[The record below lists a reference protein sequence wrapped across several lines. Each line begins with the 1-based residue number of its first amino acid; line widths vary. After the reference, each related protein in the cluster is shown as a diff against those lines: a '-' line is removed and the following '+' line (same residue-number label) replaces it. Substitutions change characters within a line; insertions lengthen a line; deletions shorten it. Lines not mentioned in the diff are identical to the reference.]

1 MKKQAVEVL
10 SEMVYNEKRLM
21 KEGTDARFYA
31 GMRMDMRFGKK
42 RITAVFAVVLCLFV
56 LAACGQGGTKIVF
69 TTGLGKNE
77 IFRIG
82 RESCTKEEVMVY
94 LTNTQNQYESVFGE
108 EIWDISHKGITLEQN
123 VKEMILASLTQ
134 IKTMY
139 LLAEE
144 KGIVLDESEEE
155 KVKAAAE
162 EYFGSLNDTEREL
175 MGVRQETIEK
185 MYREYRLASKVYQ
198 EIIKDINPEIS
209 DDEARTITVQY
220 IFTAVSDTD
229 SAGNLVSEAQEKKQ
243 KAYEKISEAQALAV
257 SGEQDFAELASK
269 YSEDETITC
278 SFGKGEMEPA
288 FETAAFMLET
298 DEISNIVET
307 EKGYYLIKCLST
319 FDRAET
325 DANKLEIV
333 EQRRREAFGQEYDA
347 FAESL
352 AKNMNEK
359 AWDELTMLH
368 DSEVTTS
375 SFSEVYEK
383 YFLQE

>member
-1 MKKQAVEVL
+1 
-10 SEMVYNEKRLM
+10 
-21 KEGTDARFYA
+21 
-31 GMRMDMRFGKK
+31 MRFGKK
-42 RITAVFAVVLCLFV
+42 QIAAVLAAVLCL
-56 LAACGQGGTKIVF
+56 LALTACGQGGTKIVF
-69 TTGLGKNE
+69 TTGFGKNE

-144 KGIVLDESEEE
+144 KGLSLDEAEEE
-155 KVKAAAE
+155 KVQAAAE
-162 EYFGSLNDTEREL
+162 EYFGSLNETEKEL
-175 MGVRQETIEK
+175 MGVKQETIEK
-185 MYREYRLASKVYQ
+185 MYREYALASKVYQ

-220 IFTAVSDTD
+220 IFIAASQGEEGSD
-229 SAGNLVSEAQEKKQ
+229 AQA
-243 KAYEKISEAQALAV
+243 AYDKISEIHGLAV
-257 SGEQDFAELASK
+257 NGEQDFAEIASK

-278 SFGKGEMEPA
+278 SFGKGEMESA

-298 DEISNIVET
+298 NEISGIVEG
-307 EKGYYLIKCLST
+307 EKGYYIIKCLST
-319 FDRAET
+319 FDREET
-325 DANKLEIV
+325 DARKLEIV

-347 FAESL
+347 FAETLTKS
-352 AKNMNEK
+352 MNEK
-359 AWDELTMLH
+359 AWNEVALLH
-368 DSEVTTS
+368 DSKVTTS

-383 YFLQE
+383 YFPQD